1 MEITVRQHEDFTIV
15 GVKGRVI
22 RENQGELRKLL
33 EEVVSRGI
41 KGIALDFE
49 AVDYIDSAGLGCC
62 AAVHKL
68 LQDKKSGALVMFGA
82 SPNIE
87 KMWKLIRLDLVIPV
101 YQKEKE
107 ALSRLEASVSSPPG
121 PPEGA
126 EHAAAGL

>member
-33 EEVVSRGI
+33 EEVISRGI

-62 AAVHKL
+62 AAIHKL
-68 LQDKKSGALVMFGA
+68 LVDKKCGALVMFGA

-107 ALSRLEASVSSPPG
+107 ALSRLEA
-121 PPEGA
+121 EA
-126 EHAAAGL
+126 AAAGL

>member
-33 EEVVSRGI
+33 EEIVSRGI

-62 AAVHKL
+62 AAAYKL

-101 YQKEKE
+101 YQKEKD
-107 ALSRLEASVSSPPG
+107 ALSRLQAAVPSPSSPPG
-121 PPEGA
+121 GA
-126 EHAAAGL
+126 EHAAAG